1 MAGKEI
7 VMEKIVDFE
16 RFKYGHSKKRKEEYN
31 IYIDK
36 ETNEVI
42 FDPYVNT
49 VLTKLDLLYDNY
61 IIHFEAVHLENGLK
75 STLFRLE

>member
-1 MAGKEI
+1 
-7 VMEKIVDFE
+7 MEKIVDFE

-49 VLTKLDLLYDNY
+49 VLTKLDLLYDSYVALAKKTGEIMKEFN
-61 IIHFEAVHLENGLK
+61 ID
-75 STLFRLE
+75 

>member
-1 MAGKEI
+1 MLGKET
-7 VMEKIVDFE
+7 VMENIVDFE
-16 RFKYGHSKKRKEEYN
+16 RFKYGHSKKRKEEYH

-61 IIHFEAVHLENGLK
+61 VELAKK
-75 STLFRLE
+75 SGEIMKKYNIK

>member
-1 MAGKEI
+1 MLGKET

-61 IIHFEAVHLENGLK
+61 VELAKK
-75 STLFRLE
+75 SGEIMKKYNIK